1 MSWLGTSAEHA
12 ASLTGFPSWNVRT
25 GLRVFGGLHKGE
37 LAVWKVLA
45 ERKVLAVRK
54 VLAAWKV
61 LAVRKVLAA
70 WKVLAVRKVL
80 APSIH
85 QYHTKS
91 LIQGERLHPDHI

>member
-1 MSWLGTSAEHA
+1 MSWPGTSAEHA

-37 LAVWKVLA
+37 LA
-45 ERKVLAVRK
+45 ERKVLAVQK

>member
-37 LAVWKVLA
+37 LVVWKVLA
-45 ERKVLAVRK
+45 ARKVLAVRK
-54 VLAAWKV
+54 VLAAW
-61 LAVRKVLAA
+61 
-70 WKVLAVRKVL
+70 KVL

>member
-1 MSWLGTSAEHA
+1 MDGVMSWPGTSAEHA

-37 LAVWKVLA
+37 LAV
-45 ERKVLAVRK
+45 
-54 VLAAWKV
+54 
-61 LAVRKVLAA
+61 
-70 WKVLAVRKVL
+70 RKVL

-91 LIQGERLHPDHI
+91 LIQGERLHPDYI

>member
-1 MSWLGTSAEHA
+1 MSWPGTSAEHA

-45 ERKVLAVRK
+45 VRK
-54 VLAAWKV
+54 VLAAW
-61 LAVRKVLAA
+61 
-70 WKVLAVRKVL
+70 KVL

>member
-1 MSWLGTSAEHA
+1 MSWPGTSAEHA

-25 GLRVFGGLHKGE
+25 GLRVFGGLHKVE
-37 LAVWKVLA
+37 LA
-45 ERKVLAVRK
+45 ERK

-61 LAVRKVLAA
+61 LAV
-70 WKVLAVRKVL
+70 WKVL

-91 LIQGERLHPDHI
+91 LIQGERLHPDYI